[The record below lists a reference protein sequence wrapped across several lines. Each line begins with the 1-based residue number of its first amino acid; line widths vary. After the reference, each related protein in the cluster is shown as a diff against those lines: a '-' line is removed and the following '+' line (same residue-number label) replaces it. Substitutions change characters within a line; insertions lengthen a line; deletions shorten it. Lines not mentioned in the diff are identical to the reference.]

1 MKEIITAR
9 DVEIVTAEI
18 ITIKRQTQQVLVTA
32 AIEIGRRLTEAKA
45 MMPHGEWGKYLEE
58 RVEYSQSTAINLMR
72 IYQEYGSEQES
83 LFENFANSQTFAN
96 LNYSQA
102 LALLSVPAEDRAQ
115 FAEENDVANKS
126 TREIQELIRQRDE
139 KEKQLEQLR
148 SELDGTE
155 EAMAAAKDE
164 KDEAVQKQNDLQHRL
179 DEVTRKAAEKEKEKK
194 QLEDELHKALQAEE
208 HTKQLLKE
216 AKENPVISDDA
227 MEKIRKEAEESAA
240 KAAAERAVKE
250 VEEIKE
256 KLGKAQEAEASAKK
270 QLEDVQQKLTTAQK
284 ETKLANPNVAV
295 FKTLFEQIQQTF
307 QNMNDCRKLIAET
320 DSEMAENLKNATLA
334 VLEQWKGALR

>member
-139 KEKQLEQLR
+139 KDKQIEKLQ
-148 SELDGTE
+148 SALDGTE

-164 KDEAVQKQNDLQHRL
+164 KDEAVQKQTDLQHRL

-194 QLEDELHKALQAEE
+194 QLEEELHKALQAEE

-216 AKENPVISDDA
+216 A
-227 MEKIRKEAEESAA
+227 
-240 KAAAERAVKE
+240 
-250 VEEIKE
+250 
-256 KLGKAQEAEASAKK
+256 EASAKK
-270 QLEDVQQKLTTAQK
+270 QLEAVQQKLTTAQK

-295 FKTLFEQIQQTF
+295 FKTLFDQIQQTF
-307 QNMNDCRKLIAET
+307 QNMNDCRKQIAET
-320 DSEMAENLKNATLA
+320 DSEMAEGLKNATLA
-334 VLEQWKGALR
+334 VLEQWKGELR